1 MHVHALL
8 EFSKLLSYIHRFI
21 LSFSPPFGVLTRN
34 TYSTHRKFRRMVS
47 LLEIFLSAIL
57 GDLAT
62 RSIDFFIS
70 RRPKPPAPEDRLQSV
85 LLRAQVIV
93 DEAMG
98 RRQITN
104 RAMLQ
109 QLDALVDAVH
119 RGHYALDT
127 FRCQTSCLHQ
137 EEASSSNGRIIVN
150 RRRPVA
156 SSVFSKV
163 DSVKDL
169 CFPSAATSREISE
182 EMQEVLDTLSAMI
195 VDAHELVLFLANY
208 GRPMYR
214 QPYSMYL
221 LLGNC
226 MFGRQ
231 IEAQLVID
239 FLLYAQHSGAEEPA
253 VLPIVGPFRVG
264 KSTLV
269 AHVCKDERVRG
280 HFSETVFL
288 SDHDFQYDGLAAFR
302 EGLCAMRQQDCG
314 TSHYSSNKDGATRRL
329 LLVVEVGGDL
339 DEDVWN
345 RLYSASKHWMPR
357 GSKIILT
364 SRSDKIA
371 KLGTTRALTLK
382 PLSHEAYW
390 YFFRTLAFGSADPMS
405 HPRQLTNLAMEIAAT
420 LNGSMIIANVSARM
434 LRDSFSVQFWR
445 KFATFMRSQ
454 FQRHVSKFGEHPYDL
469 LNQNKPVYFGR
480 INRRFEQVVA
490 YHQYHR
496 HSSQQDHHQVPKITL
511 HDVTYGD
518 AKLPGRFEALA
529 WKSPIPPYYSYVYAC
544 EIQELKSSTGN
555 KRKRSAKYGGA
566 LP

>member
-1 MHVHALL
+1 
-8 EFSKLLSYIHRFI
+8 
-21 LSFSPPFGVLTRN
+21 
-34 TYSTHRKFRRMVS
+34 MVS
-47 LLEIFLSAIL
+47 LMEIFLSAIL
-57 GDLAT
+57 GDLTT
-62 RSIDFFIS
+62 RCIDFLAS
-70 RRPKPPAPEDRLQSV
+70 KRPNKAPALDDVEDRLRRV
-85 LLRAQVIV
+85 LLRALVIV

-98 RRQITN
+98 RRITN
-104 RAMLQ
+104 QAMLR
-109 QLDALVDAVH
+109 QLDALTDTVH
-119 RGHYALDT
+119 RGYYALDT
-127 FRCQTSCLHQ
+127 FRSFQQ
-137 EEASSSNGRIIVN
+137 AEKEEPRPSSNGQTTIVSH
-150 RRRPVA
+150 RL
-156 SSVFSKV
+156 SSHFSRV
-163 DSVKDL
+163 DPCLS
-169 CFPSAATSREISE
+169 SWTSRAVQISK

-231 IEAQLVID
+231 IEAQIVID

-288 SDHDFQYDGLAAFR
+288 SDHDFLYDGLAAFR

-314 TSHYSSNKDGATRRL
+314 TSDYSSNKDGATRRL

-371 KLGTTRALTLK
+371 KLGTTQALNLK

-420 LNGSMIIANVSARM
+420 LNGGMIIANVSARM

-445 KFATFMRSQ
+445 KVATFMRSQ
-454 FQRHVSKFGEHPYDL
+454 FQRHASKFGEHPYDL
-469 LNQNKPVYFGR
+469 ISQNKPVYFER
-480 INRRFEQVVA
+480 MRSEQMIC
-490 YHQYHR
+490 YHQYR
-496 HSSQQDHHQVPKITL
+496 HSSQKEVPKITW
-511 HDVTYGD
+511 HEVINGD
-518 AKLPGRFEALA
+518 AKLPAGRFQVLS
-529 WKSPIPPYYSYVYAC
+529 WISQIPPYYSYIYDC
-544 EIQELKSSTGN
+544 EIQELKSIGN
-555 KRKRSAKYGGA
+555 KRKRSAKNGSA
-566 LP
+566 PSICL

>member
-1 MHVHALL
+1 
-8 EFSKLLSYIHRFI
+8 
-21 LSFSPPFGVLTRN
+21 
-34 TYSTHRKFRRMVS
+34 MVS

-62 RSIDFFIS
+62 RSIDFLAS
-70 RRPKPPAPEDRLQSV
+70 RRAKPQAPQDVEDRLQRV

-98 RRQITN
+98 RRRITN
-104 RAMLQ
+104 QAMLR
-109 QLDALVDAVH
+109 QLDALADAVH

-127 FRCQTSCLHQ
+127 FRCQTSRLHQ
-137 EEASSSNGRIIVN
+137 EEASSSNGQSIVN
-150 RRRPVA
+150 RRWPVA

-169 CFPSAATSREISE
+169 CIPSAATGRQISE
-182 EMQEVLDTLSAMI
+182 EMQEVLDHLSAMI
-195 VDAHELVLFLANY
+195 VDAHELVLFLANDS
-208 GRPMYR
+208 GRMDR

-231 IEAQLVID
+231 MEVQLVID

-269 AHVCKDERVRG
+269 AHV
-280 HFSETVFL
+280 
-288 SDHDFQYDGLAAFR
+288 
-302 EGLCAMRQQDCG
+302 
-314 TSHYSSNKDGATRRL
+314 
-329 LLVVEVGGDL
+329 
-339 DEDVWN
+339 
-345 RLYSASKHWMPR
+345 
-357 GSKIILT
+357 

-434 LRDSFSVQFWR
+434 LRDSFSVQFWG
-445 KFATFMRSQ
+445 KFATFMRLQ
-454 FQRHVSKFGEHPYDL
+454 FQRHVSKFGEHPY
-469 LNQNKPVYFGR
+469 N
-480 INRRFEQVVA
+480 
-490 YHQYHR
+490 HQYHR
-496 HSSQQDHHQVPKITL
+496 HSSQQDHQVPKITL

-555 KRKRSAKYGGA
+555 KRKRSAKNGSA

>member
-1 MHVHALL
+1 
-8 EFSKLLSYIHRFI
+8 
-21 LSFSPPFGVLTRN
+21 
-34 TYSTHRKFRRMVS
+34 
-47 LLEIFLSAIL
+47 
-57 GDLAT
+57 
-62 RSIDFFIS
+62 
-70 RRPKPPAPEDRLQSV
+70 
-85 LLRAQVIV
+85 
-93 DEAMG
+93 
-98 RRQITN
+98 
-104 RAMLQ
+104 
-109 QLDALVDAVH
+109 
-119 RGHYALDT
+119 
-127 FRCQTSCLHQ
+127 
-137 EEASSSNGRIIVN
+137 
-150 RRRPVA
+150 
-156 SSVFSKV
+156 
-163 DSVKDL
+163 
-169 CFPSAATSREISE
+169 
-182 EMQEVLDTLSAMI
+182 MQEVLDRLSAMI
-195 VDAHELVLFLANY
+195 VDAHELVLFLANDS
-208 GRPMYR
+208 GRMDR

-231 IEAQLVID
+231 MEVQLVID

-288 SDHDFQYDGLAAFR
+288 SDHDFVYDGLAAFR

-314 TSHYSSNKDGATRRL
+314 TSDYSSNKDGVTRRL

-434 LRDSFSVQFWR
+434 LRDSFSVQFWG
-445 KFATFMRSQ
+445 KFATFMRLQ
-454 FQRHVSKFGEHPYDL
+454 FQRHVSKFGEHPYNL
-469 LNQNKPVYFGR
+469 LNQNKPVTP
-480 INRRFEQVVA
+480 QV
-490 YHQYHR
+490 
-496 HSSQQDHHQVPKITL
+496 
-511 HDVTYGD
+511 
-518 AKLPGRFEALA
+518 F
-529 WKSPIPPYYSYVYAC
+529 SP
-544 EIQELKSSTGN
+544 
-555 KRKRSAKYGGA
+555 
-566 LP
+566 